1 MWCWNGSNFAPIAS
15 ELPLTPCSVTGQ
27 LPASLAGG
35 QYIRNGSN
43 PLHALKGEDQRQY
56 HWFDGDGMLCGVLFG
71 EEGEAWFVNK
81 MLVTDVLL
89 ASEGLSEPLLPSIST
104 LLSPSMPLPVLLAHI
119 LRSLLLCLST
129 HLTTS
134 PLRSLSVANTSII
147 FHSRRALALCESGP
161 PLEVRLPGQETVGW
175 QTSRSHL
182 RGEKEAGGLSAG
194 GSLPGFFRSWT
205 CAHPHVD
212 PVTGELLLLH
222 SSFLPPYLRYTI
234 ISPHGTPVLLSRPI
248 PLKQPKMMHDFAA
261 SATHTVVLD
270 LPLVF
275 GPMNLLRDRPVL
287 HYDRTLRS
295 RFGLV
300 PRYMQGETRWF
311 EDEPCVVFHCA
322 NAWDS
327 LTPAGE
333 VEAVNLL
340 CCRFQTDALVFA
352 AGNLPVP
359 SVIEDPPQLHYFRF
373 LLSPSSPARP
383 SHSFPLLT
391 IPFEFPT
398 LPPPLCTRENRFVFG
413 CSMLHGS
420 FTAAMSGAKIDCLV
434 RVDVLA
440 LIARGLAKGEGTREA
455 VDGRSMSQLLASD
468 DPEDAVRVFRLP
480 PSHHAQE
487 ASFVPSSSFSPP
499 DATTHANG
507 HLLFYVFDER
517 QLLPD
522 GSTPE
527 GASSE
532 LWVLDARDM
541 RTVVGKVRLPQRV
554 PYGLHG
560 SFVTKGQI
568 ASQVLD
574 KPVRSRSQ
582 SSARGTAP
590 GWHIPYTIHSVGY
603 CFGLNG
609 KMR

>member
-1 MWCWNGSNFAPIAS
+1 
-15 ELPLTPCSVTGQ
+15 
-27 LPASLAGG
+27 
-35 QYIRNGSN
+35 
-43 PLHALKGEDQRQY
+43 
-56 HWFDGDGMLCGVLFG
+56 
-71 EEGEAWFVNK
+71 

-104 LLSPSMPLPVLLAHI
+104 LLSPSTPLHVLLAHI

-129 HLTTS
+129 HLTTA
-134 PLRSLSVANTSII
+134 PLRSLSVANTSIL

-161 PLEVRLPGQETVGW
+161 PLEVRLPGLETVGW
-175 QTSRSHL
+175 QTFRSRL
-182 RGEKEAGGLSAG
+182 RGGKEVGGLSTD
-194 GSLPGFFRSWT
+194 GSLSGFFRSWT

-222 SSFLPPYLRYTI
+222 SSFLPPYLRYSI
-234 ISPHGTPVLLSRPI
+234 ISPQGTPILLSHPI

-275 GPMNLLRDRPVL
+275 GPMNLLRGRPVL
-287 HYDRTLRS
+287 HYDRTLPS

-322 NAWDS
+322 NAWDTAARS
-327 LTPAGE
+327 GE
-333 VEAVNLL
+333 GEPEAVNLL

-352 AGNLPVP
+352 AGNLPLP
-359 SVIEDPPQLHYFRF
+359 TAIEDPPQLHYFRF
-373 LLSPSSPARP
+373 PLSPSSPARP
-383 SHSFPLLT
+383 SHSFPLLS

-398 LPPPLCTRENRFVFG
+398 LPPPLGTRESRFVFG

-440 LIARGLAKGEGTREA
+440 LIARGLARGEGTREA
-455 VDGRSMSQLLASD
+455 VDARSMSELLASNGQ
-468 DPEDAVRVFRLP
+468 EDAVRVFRLP
-480 PSHHAQE
+480 PSHYAQE
-487 ASFVPSSSFSPP
+487 ASFVPSPSFSPS
-499 DATTHANG
+499 DTSTHANG

-522 GSTPE
+522 GSAPDWAT
-527 GASSE
+527 SE

-541 RTVVGKVRLPQRV
+541 RTVVGKVRLPLRV

-560 SFVTKGQI
+560 SFVTGDQMR
-568 ASQVLD
+568 SQVVD
-574 KPVRSRSQ
+574 KPVRSRSKP
-582 SSARGTAP
+582 SARGTAP
-590 GWHIPYTIHSVGY
+590 GWVGAVKQHLARNSKEEDPVEVILRLLALLQLAL
-603 CFGLNG
+603 GLG
-609 KMR
+609 LVVRSYLAAGGEAARYALEL